1 MIKNCKFYPATFFY
15 LPAICSAKINVG
27 FALYGSS
34 QTGKE
39 NFETTINFVANIS
52 KHLNV
57 DTSET
62 WIFLAYPNQKRV
74 FKTKSDLDF
83 LVPENEPFPNTAD
96 VHLGATLNAIREQF
110 SEESSERGAV
120 NVVISVTSHKSVD
133 DIGIPA
139 AWLKTSNVTSF
150 ALGIGSHYSGGQLK
164 EIASDPDSEH
174 FIELSAWSRLNEY
187 FAETIATKICQGWQ
201 NFIYTILKYKE
212 YL

>member
-1 MIKNCKFYPATFFY
+1 MD
-15 LPAICSAKINVG
+15 
-27 FALYGSS
+27 GSS

-39 NFETTINFVANIS
+39 NFETTINFAANIS

-74 FKTKSDLDF
+74 FKTKSDLYA
-83 LVPENEPFPNTAD
+83 LAPEFEPFPNATD
-96 VHLGATLNAIREQF
+96 VHLGATLGVIREQF
-110 SEESSERGAV
+110 SEENSQREAV
-120 NVVISVTSHKSVD
+120 NVVILITSHKSGD

-164 EIASDPDSEH
+164 ELASDPDSEY
-174 FIELSAWSRLNEY
+174 FIGLSAWSGLNEY
-187 FAETIATKICQGWQ
+187 FAETMATKICQGWH
-201 NFIYTILKYKE
+201 IS
-212 YL
+212 